1 MNRYFYY
8 LIIVNMI
15 TNVLTFIPRI
25 LLNERLS
32 GGLLAIP
39 IGTIVG
45 TGLMYLFIKQIS
57 HFPEMG
63 LPEILEK
70 YLSKWFKNIYI
81 FFNGFMWFH
90 AGLFT
95 LLSFITIT
103 KVFISPDMSGFLITG
118 MFLLLICF
126 SILMPS
132 KKVLYA
138 TELLIL
144 LNLPLILLIL
154 IKAIFNDYFS
164 WDSVRI
170 LFTHYR
176 EIPTWS
182 SISAASFIYFGFANL
197 IIFNRDFQKVSL
209 KWIWLIMLFGLQVLL
224 VTMLGPI
231 GFHGAVKGV
240 ESYVFPWVSTADSM
254 RMELGFVE
262 RVLFIFLLLHI
273 NVSLV
278 SITIHWHV
286 SIELFKSIFPKFK
299 WKGKYITG
307 YIISAIFAVLTFIL
321 DGFSTEDTNFTIM
334 KSWINGLIP
343 AAIFMNFILLLAI
356 RRKKKNE

>member
-1 MNRYFYY
+1 
-8 LIIVNMI
+8 MI

-25 LLNERLS
+25 MMNERLT

-39 IGTIVG
+39 IGSIIG
-45 TGLMYLFIKQIS
+45 TGLMYIFMKQFS
-57 HFPEMG
+57 HFPKMG

-70 YLSKWFKNIYI
+70 YLSKWVKNIYI
-81 FFNGFMWFH
+81 FFNGYMWFH

-103 KVFISPDMSGFLITG
+103 KVFISPDMPNILISG

-126 SILMPS
+126 SILMPT

-144 LNLPLILLIL
+144 LNLPFILLIL

-164 WDSVRI
+164 WDTVRI
-170 LFTHYR
+170 FFTHFR
-176 EIPTWS
+176 EIPSWS
-182 SISAASFIYFGFANL
+182 AISAATFIYFGFANL
-197 IIFNRDFQKVSL
+197 IIFNREMQKLNL
-209 KWIWLIMLFGLQVLL
+209 KWLWLIMLFGIQVLL
-224 VTMLGPI
+224 VTMVGPI

-240 ESYVFPWVSTADSM
+240 EGYVFPWISTADSM

-262 RVLFIFLLLHI
+262 RVLFIFLLLHTNI
-273 NVSLV
+273 SIV

-286 SIELFKSIFPKFK
+286 SMELFKSIFPKVRL
-299 WKGKYITG
+299 KGKNVLG
-307 YIISAIFAVLTFIL
+307 YIIAAAFALITFL
-321 DGFSTEDTNFTIM
+321 FAGFTTEDNLFSIM

>member
-25 LLNERLS
+25 MLNERLT

-39 IGTIVG
+39 IGTIIG
-45 TGLMYLFIKQIS
+45 TGLMYIFMIQIS
-57 HFPEMG
+57 RFPEMG
-63 LPEILEK
+63 LPEIMEK

-81 FFNGFMWFH
+81 FLTGYIWFH

-95 LLSFITIT
+95 LLSLITIT
-103 KVFISPDMSGFLITG
+103 KVFISPDMPNMLISI
-118 MFLLLICF
+118 MFLLLICL
-126 SILMPS
+126 SILMPT

-144 LNLPLILLIL
+144 LNLPFILLIL
-154 IKAIFNDYFS
+154 VKAIFNDYFS

-170 LFTHYR
+170 FFTHFR
-176 EIPTWS
+176 EIPSWS
-182 SISAASFIYFGFANL
+182 TISAATFIFFGYANL
-197 IIFNRDFQKVSL
+197 IIFNREFQKLNL
-209 KWIWLIMLFGLQVLL
+209 KWLWLIAVFGLQVLL
-224 VTMLGPI
+224 VTILGPI

-240 ESYVFPWVSTADSM
+240 ENYVFPWISTADSM

-262 RVLFIFLLLHI
+262 RVVFIFLLLHI
-273 NVSLV
+273 NISLV

-286 SIELFKSIFPKFK
+286 GIELYKSIS
-299 WKGKYITG
+299 KGRTEREKYTWL
-307 YIISAIFAVLTFIL
+307 YYFS
-321 DGFSTEDTNFTIM
+321 GFRNTYHSN
-334 KSWINGLIP
+334 
-343 AAIFMNFILLLAI
+343 
-356 RRKKKNE
+356 

>member
-25 LLNERLS
+25 MLNERLT

-39 IGTIVG
+39 IGSIIG
-45 TGLMYLFIKQIS
+45 TGLMYVFMKQIS
-57 HFPEMG
+57 CFPGMG

-70 YLSKWFKNIYI
+70 YLYKWFKNIYI
-81 FFNGFMWFH
+81 FFNGYMWFH

-103 KVFISPDMSGFLITG
+103 KVFISPDMPDMLITG
-118 MFLLLICF
+118 MFLLLLCL
-126 SILMPS
+126 SILMPT

-144 LNLPLILLIL
+144 LNLPFILLIL

-170 LFTHYR
+170 FFTHFR
-176 EIPTWS
+176 EIPSWS
-182 SISAASFIYFGFANL
+182 AISAATFIYFGFANL
-197 IIFNRDFQKVSL
+197 IIFNREMQKLSL
-209 KWIWLIMLFGLQVLL
+209 KWIWLILLFGIQVLL

-231 GFHGAVKGV
+231 GFHGAVNGV
-240 ESYVFPWVSTADSM
+240 ENYVFPWISTADSM

-273 NVSLV
+273 NISLV

-286 SIELFKSIFPKFK
+286 SIELFKSIFPEVR
-299 WKGKYITG
+299 WKGKNILSYLLT
-307 YIISAIFAVLTFIL
+307 AMFALLTLLL
-321 DGFSTEDTNFTIM
+321 DGFTTEDNQFTIM

-343 AAIFMNFILLLAI
+343 AAIFMNVILLLAI

>member
-32 GGLLAIP
+32 GSLIAIP
-39 IGTIVG
+39 IGTIIG
-45 TGLMYLFIKQIS
+45 TVLLYLFIKQIS
-57 HFPEMG
+57 QFPEMG

-81 FFNGFMWFH
+81 FFNGLMWFH

-103 KVFISPDMSGFLITG
+103 KVFISPDMSGYLITS
-118 MFLLLICF
+118 MFLLLLCF
-126 SILMPS
+126 SILMPT

-144 LNLPLILLIL
+144 LNLPFILIIL

-170 LFTHYR
+170 FFTHYR
-176 EIPTWS
+176 EVPTWS
-182 SISAASFIYFGFANL
+182 AISAATFIYFGFANL
-197 IIFNRDFQKVSL
+197 VIFNREFQKISL
-209 KWIWLIMLFGLQVLL
+209 KWVWLIMLFGLQVLL

-240 ESYVFPWVSTADSM
+240 DSYVFPWVRTADSM

-262 RVLFIFLLLHI
+262 RVIYIFLLLHI
-273 NVSLV
+273 NISLV

-286 SIELFKSIFPKFK
+286 SIELFKSIFPKVK
-299 WKGKYITG
+299 IKGKYVTG
-307 YIISAIFAVLTFIL
+307 YIVSAIFAVLTLIL
-321 DGFSTEDTNFTIM
+321 DGITSEDNHFTIM
-334 KSWINGLIP
+334 KSWINCIIP
-343 AAIFMNFILLLAI
+343 AAIFMNLILLLAI